1 MDEGTGARGG
11 AASSTEDSGGGRAA
25 IRAVL
30 ADDQALVRDGLA
42 VLLASTG
49 EIEVVGEAANGAEA
63 IAVAASARP
72 DVVVMDIRMP
82 VMDGIEATARLT
94 REKQDPGAKPHI
106 LILTTFDHDDYVY
119 DALAAGASGFL
130 LKDASVRELI
140 DAVKIVDRGDAMLAP
155 SVTRR
160 LIAVGAFKRRRS
172 GDQASACAA
181 AASLTPRELEVLEEM
196 ARGLSNAEI
205 AESLVLSEQTIKTHV
220 AHILGKLEVRDRTQ
234 AVVFAFENGLTPP
247 R

>member
-1 MDEGTGARGG
+1 M
-11 AASSTEDSGGGRAA
+11 
-25 IRAVL
+25 
-30 ADDQALVRDGLA
+30 VRDGLA
-42 VLLASTG
+42 ILLASSA
-49 EIEVVGEAANGAEA
+49 EIEVVGEAGNGAEA
-63 IAVAASARP
+63 LEVVASAQP

-82 VMDGIEATARLT
+82 VMDGLEATARLT
-94 REKQDPGAKPHI
+94 GAKKDPGDKPHV

-140 DAVKIVDRGDAMLAP
+140 DAVKIVDRGDALLAP

-160 LIAVGAFKRRRS
+160 LIADNAFSRRRLS
-172 GDQASACAA
+172 GKAAAPA
-181 AASLTPRELEVLEEM
+181 AASLTGRELEVLGEI

-220 AHILGKLEVRDRTQ
+220 AHILGKLGVRDRTQ
-234 AVVFAFENGLTPP
+234 AVVFAFENGLTSP